1 MSNFERSLAVTFC
14 RRDLNFHVKV
24 NVSEV
29 EMAYMKDSFYV
40 VLLAVI
46 CVHCN
51 RGYCSNCNRGYCSNT
66 DQSIG
71 IDLLFQ
77 SELEEFEDEP
87 LTFTKSLP
95 SWLQG
100 NLVRNGSF
108 YIVDF
113 TQIYRFD
120 MVSSIYQ

>member
-1 MSNFERSLAVTFC
+1 MSNFERSLPVTFC
-14 RRDLNFHVKV
+14 RRDLNLHVNV

-29 EMAYMKDSFYV
+29 DMAYMKDSFYV

-51 RGYCSNCNRGYCSNT
+51 SGYCSNT